1 MWADNPGMAM
11 WTTNNVLRTI
21 LAMLDDTEE
30 KESYRKRHVGGFAPG
45 GYEDVAKRYGGN
57 LPGGRG
63 GGRAYSRA
71 IYPGRSKPIRT
82 GPVPEAERGRSSAI
96 APRSPGIIGATQQG
110 VVK

>member
-1 MWADNPGMAM
+1 M

-30 KESYRKRHVGGFAPG
+30 KESHRRRHVGGFAPG
-45 GYEDVAKRYGGN
+45 GYDEVAKRYGGN

-63 GGRAYSRA
+63 GGRGYTASRGRSRA
-71 IYPGRSKPIRT
+71 IKT
-82 GPVPEAERGRSSAI
+82 GPIPEAERGRSSAI
-96 APRSPGIIGATQQG
+96 DSRSPGIIGATQQG